1 MTMKIID
8 SKLDCVLLI
17 PSIITDNRGWFQI
30 PFSVQEIRDLG
41 LQFNSVYQLNHS
53 LTTIKGI
60 VRGPNYQCRPYNQ
73 AKVVR
78 VIRGA
83 VYSVGIDIDP
93 QSKTFGKAAGFL
105 LSEHNHYLM
114 YIPNTYAHG
123 FTVIEE
129 NTELEYLTDN
139 EYNQAS
145 AKSIWF
151 ADKGITDIESKQ
163 SVDWT
168 YGGAVI
174 LSNIQSEKNANA
186 PLLKDSVF

>member
-1 MTMKIID
+1 MKIIEK
-8 SKLDCVLLI
+8 KLDCVLLM
-17 PSIITDNRGWFQI
+17 PSIIKDNRGWFQI
-30 PFSVQEIRDLG
+30 PFNVQEIRDLG

-53 LTTIKGI
+53 MTTIKGI

-78 VIRGA
+78 VIKGA
-83 VYSVGIDIDP
+83 VYSVGIDIYP
-93 QSKTFGKAAGFL
+93 RSETFGKAAGFL
-105 LSEHNHYLM
+105 LSEQNRYLM
-114 YIPNTYAHG
+114 YIPHTYAHG

-139 EYNQAS
+139 EYNRLS

-151 ADKGITDIESKQ
+151 ADNGITDIES
-163 SVDWT
+163 SEPVDWT
-168 YGGAVI
+168 YGGAVV
-174 LSNIQSEKNANA
+174 LSDIKSEKNANA